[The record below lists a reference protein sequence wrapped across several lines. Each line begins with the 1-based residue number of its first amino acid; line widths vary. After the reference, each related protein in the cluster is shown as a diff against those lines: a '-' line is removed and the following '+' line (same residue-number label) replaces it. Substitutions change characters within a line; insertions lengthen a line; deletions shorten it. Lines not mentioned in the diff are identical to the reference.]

1 MKFTHLAAVSNKNVG
16 KYEIIGLIFWLNF
29 GNSCHHYEIA
39 IKLATPEKFAPAFYG
54 K

>member
-16 KYEIIGLIFWLNF
+16 RYEIIDIIFWLNF
-29 GNSCHHYEIA
+29 ETWCLHYEMA